1 MECLWH
7 ENKTG
12 NKVDRRQAKG
22 SHGEGQIRT
31 KRSDFWAGQHM
42 SSVPVSG
49 RQRQVP
55 LHEFDASLFYTANK
69 FIVRVLSLK
78 KGEYENPTTKPITL
92 YANLKINLNKK

>member
-1 MECLWH
+1 ML
-7 ENKTG
+7 
-12 NKVDRRQAKG
+12 
-22 SHGEGQIRT
+22 
-31 KRSDFWAGQHM
+31 
-42 SSVPVSG
+42 
-49 RQRQVP
+49 